1 MKRFAAKIQRK
12 CAEPIPKSCAIFL
25 MIAGIFLGSV
35 FLYGAYTSK
44 VLITRADAVSVTA
57 EYVSCRKIYSRGGSG
72 VGSVILYFA
81 DHEPLTI
88 DCSDHEPLTIDCYCL
103 YGDAASQIDAIK
115 PGTSLTLRIQP
126 GSNMVLEMVSHG
138 KTIIDFDQ
146 STVQRKKAVSG
157 DLMLAAFCTWVQRS
171 ASSNC

>member
-12 CAEPIPKSCAIFL
+12 CAEPIPKGCAIFL

-57 EYVSCRKIYSRGGSG
+57 EYVSCRKIYSRGGGG

-81 DHEPLTI
+81 
-88 DCSDHEPLTIDCYCL
+88 DHEPLTIDCYCL
-103 YGDAASQIDAIK
+103 YGDAASQIEAIK

-126 GSNMVLEMVSHG
+126 GSDMVLEMVSHG
-138 KTIIDFDQ
+138 KTIVDFDQ

-157 DLMLAAFCTWVQRS
+157 DLIGSGCPCYMQKDCSTQRLF
-171 ASSNC
+171 

>member
-12 CAEPIPKSCAIFL
+12 CAEPIPKGCAIFL

-57 EYVSCRKIYSRGGSG
+57 EYVSCRKIYSRGGGG

-81 DHEPLTI
+81 
-88 DCSDHEPLTIDCYCL
+88 DHEPLTIDCYCL
-103 YGDAASQIDAIK
+103 YGDAASQIEAIK

-126 GSNMVLEMVSHG
+126 GSDMVLEMVSHG

-146 STVQRKKAVSG
+146 ATVQRKKAVSG
-157 DLMLAAFCTWVQRS
+157 DLMLTVFLYLGAAIGVVKLLKKEVYSLF
-171 ASSNC
+171 